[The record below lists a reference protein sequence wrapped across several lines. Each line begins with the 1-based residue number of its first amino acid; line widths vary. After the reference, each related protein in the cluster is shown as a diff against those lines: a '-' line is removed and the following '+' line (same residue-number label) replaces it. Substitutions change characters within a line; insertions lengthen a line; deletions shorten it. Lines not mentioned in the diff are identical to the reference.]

1 MTDQWGQ
8 VQGTR
13 SIIPQGRDA
22 APKLSLITRDLSEK
36 GKAFLDLDPLDITFG
51 TKVEKPQQGTC
62 PFGKVNYKKNQMLR
76 FDLRELPE
84 YSRLVF
90 DAGPFTG
97 EGAAD
102 DGSWTAQFALSD
114 PEYQAGLNLDKRFLE
129 CATALKDE
137 MYPAQ
142 SGKKSM
148 NQEAFEEKF
157 VSRFKAGDPEK
168 GYAPTVKA
176 FVEHRDFD
184 KDGKPLRKCKV
195 YKAELEDDGV
205 TITKPVPGDV
215 SDLKQ
220 GAAVVAF
227 GLYRGWYIMPK
238 SMGGGLT
245 LESAIVITNKCETN
259 ESMPSLDRVNVK
271 AEPAAEHLGEGEAY
285 ERRLR
290 GGRGGARPVGR
301 AAGGRQPL
309 SRPELC
315 VCACVRV
322 RVCVCVSV
330 FLSVPP
336 PDVM

>member
-13 SIIPQGRDA
+13 SIIHKDRNA
-22 APKLSLITRDLSEK
+22 APKLSKTITRDPGEK

-51 TKVEKPQQGTC
+51 TQVEKPQKQGTC
-62 PFGKVNYKKNQMLR
+62 PFVKVNYKKNQMLR

-137 MYPAQ
+137 MYPPKAG
-142 SGKKSM
+142 SKKSM

-176 FVEHRDFD
+176 FVEHRDTD

-215 SDLKQ
+215 SDLKA
-220 GAAVVAF
+220 GAAVVAKF

-238 SMGGGLT
+238 SMGGRFT

-285 ERRLR
+285 E
-290 GGRGGARPVGR
+290 GGYEEGEEAPDLS
-301 AAGGRQPL
+301 AAQPEAGN
-309 SRPELC
+309 P
-315 VCACVRV
+315 
-322 RVCVCVSV
+322 
-330 FLSVPP
+330 
-336 PDVM
+336 